1 MTPAMKC
8 PTCKKKVD
16 DATAG
21 KPGGTFPFCS
31 ERCKLIDLGRW
42 LDGAYQI
49 PVDTND
55 DEAQDEAAVDPLIDR
70 LAEKRRRRNP

>member
-1 MTPAMKC
+1 MKC
-8 PTCKKKVD
+8 PICKRKVD
-16 DATAG
+16 AAAAS

-42 LDGAYQI
+42 LDGSYQI

-55 DEAQDEAAVDPLIDR
+55 DEAQDESAVDPLVDR
-70 LAEKRRRRNP
+70 IAEKRRRRLNP